1 MADITHKLDSLLRAH
16 STHLAHPRR
25 TSGSITD
32 EFLKE
37 AYRINAHI
45 SSLHFYLRSIRQSYL
60 NTSQPQTRTLHRSS
74 KETPQRSASPFQS
87 SFPQSHHHPAD
98 RKYLNDKQR
107 DEIDAVAKFTLR
119 DLNASITQLRTAEQI
134 RQDTASQV
142 AIAHSKKLHGGL
154 GALGRWA
161 AGGGNPQGEVKTPE
175 EELED
180 ARQNTIKVYRENV
193 LWYLGRKLEEAGEQQ
208 RSMMEIRLERE
219 VERSKSSLSKSRGFV
234 GARGVNGESE
244 GVNGMEGGSHADRG
258 STMNGGV
265 DTMPA
270 AAGHKR
276 GLSKEARKAAA
287 IEDEERETI
296 ESNLSPEQLQLFEQE
311 NSEMLKHYEDT
322 LDQVRTAEKSLLEI
336 SSLQTT
342 LVQNLSTQSEYIDQL
357 VSDSMTTTENIGGGN
372 KELKRAAERKSTARM
387 VFLGTVGLCTF
398 LVGWD
403 LIF

>member
-1 MADITHKLDSLLRAH
+1 M
-16 STHLAHPRR
+16 
-25 TSGSITD
+25 
-32 EFLKE
+32 
-37 AYRINAHI
+37 
-45 SSLHFYLRSIRQSYL
+45 
-60 NTSQPQTRTLHRSS
+60 
-74 KETPQRSASPFQS
+74 
-87 SFPQSHHHPAD
+87 
-98 RKYLNDKQR
+98 
-107 DEIDAVAKFTLR
+107 AKFTLR

-322 LDQVRTAEKSLLEI
+322 LDQVRYVFTTFPHPHQSPPFLPPMLTHNSTEQPKNPSSKSPLSKQR
-336 SSLQTT
+336 SSKTSPPNPNT
-342 LVQNLSTQSEYIDQL
+342 ST
-357 VSDSMTTTENIGGGN
+357 N
-372 KELKRAAERKSTARM
+372 
-387 VFLGTVGLCTF
+387 
-398 LVGWD
+398 
-403 LIF
+403 